1 MGNQSA
7 SSRAQFGRPALLGK
21 EEGGTGRW
29 FYFLEEKGGG
39 GERGKRCNSTSV
51 RQARFQS
58 EDSQHSI
65 VRKNYRLKSIA
76 IGKKKKEG
84 TAEESARFIRGVL
97 YSPSSCVNVA

>member
-39 GERGKRCNSTSV
+39 GGEERGAIAHQSVKRASKVRTANIPLSKKLPLKINCNW
-51 RQARFQS
+51 
-58 EDSQHSI
+58 EE
-65 VRKNYRLKSIA
+65 
-76 IGKKKKEG
+76 KKEG
-84 TAEESARFIRGVL
+84 TVEESARFIRGVL
-97 YSPSSCVNVA
+97 HSPSSCVNVT

>member
-39 GERGKRCNSTSV
+39 GGEERGAIAHQSVKRASKV
-51 RQARFQS
+51 RTANIPLS
-58 EDSQHSI
+58 EKS
-65 VRKNYRLKSIA
+65 YRLKSIA
-76 IGKKKKEG
+76 FGKKKRKG
-84 TAEESARFIRGVL
+84 QWRRAPDLSAVFYIPPPRV
-97 YSPSSCVNVA
+97 